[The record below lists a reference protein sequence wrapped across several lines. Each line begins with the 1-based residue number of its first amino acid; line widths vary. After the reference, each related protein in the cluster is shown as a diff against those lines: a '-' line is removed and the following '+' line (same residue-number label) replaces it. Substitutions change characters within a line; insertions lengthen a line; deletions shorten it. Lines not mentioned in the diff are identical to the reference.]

1 MRLENFVTV
10 EAGEETMN
18 LQTDE
23 YRKVLNK
30 RLFIYLYNLT

>member
-1 MRLENFVTV
+1 LKILVTV